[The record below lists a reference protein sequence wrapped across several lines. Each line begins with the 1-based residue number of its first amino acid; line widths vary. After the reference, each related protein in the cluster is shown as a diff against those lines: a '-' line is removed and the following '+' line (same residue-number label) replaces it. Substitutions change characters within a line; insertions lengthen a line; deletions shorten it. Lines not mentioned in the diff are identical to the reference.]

1 MLGELGLLLRQPSSA
16 SVIVNR
22 PASVYC
28 LSDVALQQLKRE
40 RPDVAADFYEF
51 LSRFLSERV
60 INATKS
66 LRVLAD

>member
-1 MLGELGLLLRQPSSA
+1 VLGELGLLLRQPRSA

-51 LSRFLSERV
+51 LSCFLSERV
-60 INATKS
+60 INATKT